1 MAARTTPHKFK
12 KGDKVLL
19 LLGKGS
25 QINYGKSILSS
36 PPHGQLVIK
45 ELTNHSCLGN
55 SFDYRVE
62 GEDGVCHFVDEV
74 GLAPYGEL
82 SEAIYE

>member
-12 KGDKVLL
+12 KGDKVL
-19 LLGKGS
+19 
-25 QINYGKSILSS
+25 NYGKSILSS